1 MSGEYSRALIELK
14 NAVQAAPENA
24 RARFL
29 LGQAYLEAGNADGA
43 LKELT
48 RARSN
53 GMSDD
58 ALNVAIVK
66 AMIRSGKTGE
76 AATELAINFVESN
89 ATWLSLHGILDLAGG
104 RYEEAHN
111 ALEQAVK
118 LDPENLQKRIA
129 GIRAAIA
136 LGTTDDARRYI
147 DDALTTDI
155 ADAEIWALKGDLDS
169 HDKNYAGAVASYS
182 KSLEVFP
189 NNSIILLR
197 RAAAH
202 TSNQNPRLG
211 LEDLDA
217 MGDVSNESP

>member
-1 MSGEYSRALIELK
+1 MET
-14 NAVQAAPENA
+14 
-24 RARFL
+24 
-29 LGQAYLEAGNADGA
+29 GNADGA

-89 ATWLSLHGILDLAGG
+89 ATWLSLQGILDLAVG
-104 RYEEAHN
+104 RYEAAHN

-118 LDPENLQKRIA
+118 LYPENLETRIA

-136 LGTTDDARRYI
+136 LGITDDARRYI
-147 DDALTTDI
+147 DDTLMRRRQQGQKSWTLTV
-155 ADAEIWALKGDLDS
+155 G
-169 HDKNYAGAVASYS
+169 
-182 KSLEVFP
+182 
-189 NNSIILLR
+189 
-197 RAAAH
+197 
-202 TSNQNPRLG
+202 
-211 LEDLDA
+211 
-217 MGDVSNESP
+217 